1 MIPNWA
7 APLRRVD
14 WIMVGC
20 WSVAVVVVAYVV
32 YVLQLGLVI
41 R

>member
-1 MIPNWA
+1 MNWISIGFWA
-7 APLRRVD
+7 
-14 WIMVGC
+14 VG
-20 WSVAVVVVAYVV
+20 AVVVAYVV